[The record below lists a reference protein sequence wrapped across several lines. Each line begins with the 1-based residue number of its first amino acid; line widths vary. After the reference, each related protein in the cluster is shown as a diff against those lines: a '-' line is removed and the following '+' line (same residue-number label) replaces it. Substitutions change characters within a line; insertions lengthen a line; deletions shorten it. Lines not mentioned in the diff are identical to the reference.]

1 MKWEAGGGE
10 DEQGGGEEEEEEV
23 WEASSSD
30 DMSIAAFSRLSE
42 VRKNICKIV
51 QIQKK
56 TTINSC
62 HSDFAFVLKSYKF
75 TWTDFFKFKNRLYP
89 YCFIRILPLLTN
101 VLWYNVVYF

>member
-1 MKWEAGGGE
+1 MKWEAGGRE

-51 QIQKK
+51 QIQTP
-56 TTINSC
+56 TTNSC
-62 HSDFAFVLKSYKF
+62 HSNFAFVLKSYK
-75 TWTDFFKFKNRLYP
+75 TG
-89 YCFIRILPLLTN
+89 FIHTALSRILSLLTN
-101 VLWYNVVYF
+101 VL